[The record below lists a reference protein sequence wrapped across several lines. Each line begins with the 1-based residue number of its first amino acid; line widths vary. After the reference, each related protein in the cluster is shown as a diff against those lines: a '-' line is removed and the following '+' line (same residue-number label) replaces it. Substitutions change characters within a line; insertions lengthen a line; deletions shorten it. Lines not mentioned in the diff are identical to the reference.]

1 MITCVETLSRFVS
14 IFFSDLHKKLL
25 GLSTTWWVGCL
36 LLNMRSQRGNL
47 PMDAVW
53 GGRDGK
59 RPHYYS
65 FSFCKEKEKRDKE
78 IKKKR
83 GGWWLKQLFET

>member
-1 MITCVETLSRFVS
+1 
-14 IFFSDLHKKLL
+14 
-25 GLSTTWWVGCL
+25 
-36 LLNMRSQRGNL
+36 
-47 PMDAVW
+47 MDAVW